1 MEIQIHV
8 QVISLPR
15 AAALRRHASA
25 QLKAALLLFPDIVES
40 VSVQLSDITGPERGG
55 VDKLCR
61 TVIRFRHS
69 ALWLI
74 EELGSD
80 MHQVIDRAADRVHE
94 CVSRQVSCRPT

>member
-1 MEIQIHV
+1 MEIQV

-25 QLKAALLLFPDIVES
+25 QVKAALLRFPDIVES
-40 VSVQLSDITGPERGG
+40 VSVQLSDITGPDRGG

-61 TVIRFRHS
+61 AVIQFRHS
-69 ALWLI
+69 ALWAI

-80 MHQVIDRAADRVHE
+80 MQQVIDRAADRVHE
-94 CVSRQVSCRPT
+94 CVSRQASCRPT